1 MITKGKKSKA
11 ILHLTGKK
19 KRSISYKFKKNRI
32 FYLRKSLELTRNTV
46 HLGMKTIT
54 SEVKVQN
61 SITSLYLNRPIKI
74 RSQY

>member
-32 FYLRKSLELTRNTV
+32 FYLRKSLELRRNTV
-46 HLGMKTIT
+46 LQEMKTIT